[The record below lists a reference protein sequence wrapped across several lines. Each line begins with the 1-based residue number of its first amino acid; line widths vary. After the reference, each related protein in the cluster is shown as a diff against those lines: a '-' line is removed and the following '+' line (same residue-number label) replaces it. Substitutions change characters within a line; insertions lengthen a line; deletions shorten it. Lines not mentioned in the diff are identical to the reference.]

1 VQQCSAAAGFQGNGA
16 ITGASSASSRA
27 HELAANDLTSE
38 KLRRLEIEHLGEF
51 FSDTAECL
59 RIVLLTSVWLN
70 DFLFD
75 R

>member
-1 VQQCSAAAGFQGNGA
+1 MQRCCRLSGNGA
-16 ITGASSASSRA
+16 MTGATSAWSRRTN
-27 HELAANDLTSE
+27 LRANDLASE
-38 KLRRLEIEHLGEF
+38 KLRRPEIEHLGNF

-59 RIVLLTSVWLN
+59 RILFDFCRLD